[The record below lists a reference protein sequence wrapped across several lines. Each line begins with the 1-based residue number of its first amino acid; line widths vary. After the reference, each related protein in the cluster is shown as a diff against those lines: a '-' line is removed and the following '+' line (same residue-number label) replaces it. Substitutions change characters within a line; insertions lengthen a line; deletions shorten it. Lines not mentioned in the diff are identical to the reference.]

1 MQNKILFDWSLEF
14 MQQLDTFHY
23 STRKNK
29 WTKRKSEN
37 EPDVTITIFI

>member
-1 MQNKILFDWSLEF
+1 MIKYYSIDHFV